1 MAQALR
7 KEYDFTR
14 FRGFTFYS
22 ERNVGDSAGEELQ
35 FLRARVANGKPPN
48 GSGGGQQVEMASF
61 VHGSNHGANMV
72 PKFTPS
78 GSQVCDSVQIR
89 LSTALVRRLYPNT
102 TLHVKQIDVADPESL
117 QRWARGEGA
126 PSAENLSALVRF
138 FWSAGDRAFLHEVM
152 GIEPLPL
159 LASDIGEE
167 VAAILKRK
175 GMAA

>member
-1 MAQALR
+1 MAR
-7 KEYDFTR
+7 K
-14 FRGFTFYS
+14 
-22 ERNVGDSAGEELQ
+22 
-35 FLRARVANGKPPN
+35 P
-48 GSGGGQQVEMASF
+48 
-61 VHGSNHGANMV
+61 
-72 PKFTPS
+72 TPRE
-78 GSQVCDSVQIR
+78 SQVCDSVQSR
-89 LSTALVRRLYPNT
+89 LSTALVARLYPNS
-102 TLHVKQIDVADPESL
+102 TLHIKQIPVADPESL